1 MPYIYIFFFPLTGYC
16 QIYVSVETLLQ
27 NPYIHTITDQHK
39 GQEYEY
45 DNDEMSVLLSSWEIH
60 ALQRHDNEN
69 AFDIAD

>member
-1 MPYIYIFFFPLTGYC
+1 M
-16 QIYVSVETLLQ
+16 SVETLLQ